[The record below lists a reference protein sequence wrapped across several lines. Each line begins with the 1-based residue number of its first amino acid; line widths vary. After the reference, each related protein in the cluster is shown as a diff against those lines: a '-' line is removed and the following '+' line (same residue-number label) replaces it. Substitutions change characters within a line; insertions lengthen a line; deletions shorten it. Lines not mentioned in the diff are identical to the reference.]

1 MIEDAKAAEKAQA
14 ERELLEWS
22 QRGLDSPSKA
32 APHSDVHQVSE
43 RIARSQPAAVASS
56 SSASAAASA
65 PAAPVKE
72 EGKGN
77 DAKSQRAHDIWTEKD
92 DTVAAAAK
100 AAAVA
105 AHSSSSK
112 SATAAIPPPR
122 TTVTVP
128 IAFTPKPNNMPARE
142 ALEDDPTDAER
153 MKDTV
158 PDVASENDVVWLRD
172 RGAHFFKHG
181 DYIASANAYTAA
193 LEFQP
198 KNTQLLTNRAAAH
211 FQLMAFTSA
220 IADCTRA
227 VQLLEKRKSEG
238 GGPADM
244 SAADASTFGVAL
256 ARRAAA
262 QLRLGMINDALG
274 DLQRGVQLLPDDA
287 ALAADFARVQE
298 LAKGSKVLPLKEAA
312 DAAFKRGDRDSALEM
327 YNAAIAEDGGCF
339 QLYSNRAACLAALQ
353 RHADAIADCNK
364 SLLILD
370 PKRDGGDTRLALRL
384 LVRRGASFVS
394 IGDVRRA
401 LCCAF
406 ARPPC
411 FCAYS
416 IFLFIVARAVAAI
429 CFTNEHFPIPP
440 LTLCPIS
447 SIRPKRTTSARS
459 PLNHK
464 MKSCS
469 MTTQCC
475 PPHCDA
481 QQQQQ

>member
-1 MIEDAKAAEKAQA
+1 MFERSAAILKKWHCLFIFVTHLAIFVPFACLSPPRCSLNALLQWDLEKAQRKVIEDAKAAEKAQA

-22 QRGLDSPSKA
+22 QRGLDTPSKSA
-32 APHSDVHQVSE
+32 SALHSDVDRVPDSV
-43 RIARSQPAAVASS
+43 ARSHPAAVASS
-56 SSASAAASA
+56 SSSASAAAA
-65 PAAPVKE
+65 VPAPVKE
-72 EGKGN
+72 VGKENGAKLQRGN
-77 DAKSQRAHDIWTEKD
+77 DIWNEKD
-92 DTVAAAAK
+92 DPVAAAAK

-172 RGAHFFKHG
+172 RGAHFFKHA
-181 DYIASANAYTAA
+181 DYIASVNAYTAA

-220 IADCTRA
+220 IADCNRA
-227 VQLLEKRKSEG
+227 VQLLEKRRSDGVAE
-238 GGPADM
+238 M
-244 SAADASTFGVAL
+244 SAADASTFGIAL

-262 QLRLGMINDALG
+262 QLRLGMINDALS
-274 DLQRGVQLLPDDA
+274 DLQRAVKLLPDDA

-298 LAKGSKVLPLKEAA
+298 LAQASKVLPLKEAA
-312 DAAFKRGDRDSALEM
+312 DASFMKGEKESALEL

-339 QLYSNRAACLAALQ
+339 QLYSNRAACLASLQ

-394 IGDVRRA
+394 IGDVRR
-401 LCCAF
+401 
-406 ARPPC
+406 
-411 FCAYS
+411 
-416 IFLFIVARAVAAI
+416 
-429 CFTNEHFPIPP
+429 P
-440 LTLCPIS
+440 L
-447 SIRPKRTTSARS
+447 
-459 PLNHK
+459 H
-464 MKSCS
+464 
-469 MTTQCC
+469 
-475 PPHCDA
+475 
-481 QQQQQ
+481 